1 MPHSS
6 QRIKVLTAGVCS
18 LTLMMGVAR
27 FAYTPMLPLMQEQAG
42 LTTEQGAWLAS
53 INYAGYLSG
62 VLVSALISNMKIKDQ
77 LYRAGILIAIITTL
91 MMAMSTNWFVWSVSR
106 YFAGLSSA
114 AGLMLGSGLVLNWL
128 MRHHFRSE
136 LGIHFAGI
144 GMGIFVTSVLIDQ
157 LQSGFDWEQQW
168 LWLTGLGLLLAIPAW
183 FWLPRPKD
191 THMTIGGKALEDRA
205 PSQAFLRVFM
215 AAYFCAGIGYVV
227 SATFI
232 VAIVEQLPGLEGRG
246 NLAFM
251 LVGLAAVPATVIWD
265 RVARVSGDLN
275 ALTIACVL
283 HIVGIG
289 LPLISNSLIP
299 VLISALLF
307 GATFV
312 GIVSLVLTMAGRYYP
327 SRPAKMMGKMT
338 FSYSI
343 AQILAPALIAV
354 MSRTQGGYSDGLYL
368 ASGAMVV
375 GTVLM
380 LVLKGMESRHSAPA
394 PVNH

>member
-1 MPHSS
+1 MPHSN

>member
-1 MPHSS
+1 MSYS
-6 QRIKVLTAGVCS
+6 TQRIKVLIAGVCS

-27 FAYTPMLPLMQEQAG
+27 FAYTPMLPLMQAQAG

-53 INYAGYLSG
+53 INYLGYLSG
-62 VLVSALISNMKIKDQ
+62 VLISALISNMQLKDR
-77 LYRAGILIAIITTL
+77 LYRIGIVLAIVTTL
-91 MMAMSTNWFVWSVSR
+91 MMALSTHWLVWSVSR

-144 GMGIFVTSVLIDQ
+144 GMGIFVTSVLVDQ
-157 LQSGFDWEQQW
+157 LQHGFVWDQQW
-168 LWLTGLGLLLAIPAW
+168 LWLTVVGLVLAIPAW

-191 THMTIGGKALEDRA
+191 SHMTVGGKAFEDR
-205 PSQAFLRVFM
+205 PPGTLFLRVFM

-232 VAIVEQLPGLEGRG
+232 VAIVEQLPGLQGEG

-251 LVGLAAVPATVIWD
+251 LVGLAAIPATVIWD
-265 RVARVSGDLN
+265 RVARVTGDLN
-275 ALTIACVL
+275 ALIIASLL

-289 LPLISNSLIP
+289 LPLLSNSLPP
-299 VLISALLF
+299 VLLSALLF
-307 GATFV
+307 GGTFV

-327 SRPAKMMGKMT
+327 SRPAKMMGRMT

-354 MSRTQGGYSDGLYL
+354 TAKAQAGYSHGLYL
-368 ASGAMVV
+368 ATGAMVI
-375 GTVLM
+375 GTVL
-380 LVLKGMESRHSAPA
+380 LLILKRLESRTTSAS
-394 PVNH
+394 